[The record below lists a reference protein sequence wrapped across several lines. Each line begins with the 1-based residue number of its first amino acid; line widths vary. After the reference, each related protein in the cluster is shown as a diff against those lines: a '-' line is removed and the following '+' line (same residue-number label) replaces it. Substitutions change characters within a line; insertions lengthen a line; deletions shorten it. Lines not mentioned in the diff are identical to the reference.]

1 MWNRLTS
8 GAKFMLILLIVGGIS
23 AGLYF
28 GGVLKPSE
36 KKSKSKTESPSPK
49 KGGISSLFNSNDELS
64 VVVNTWGGYVPLAYL
79 NGGSLEPNSESR
91 ITKEYG
97 IDLTIKICDIFSDSR
112 DLFKSGEG
120 DVVYCTADVF
130 PTEMGAGS
138 AMAKMNA
145 KIFGQ
150 VDWSRGGDMIVVL
163 NNVRTVG
170 DLKGK
175 EIAVAEGTASHSLLI
190 KVLETNGLTMNDVK
204 LIKVTDGIEAAKLFK
219 AGRVPAAVVWT
230 PDGEDIV
237 EGEFKGKAK
246 ILASTD
252 KAPYIIADGLIASQ
266 KTLEEKHD
274 VIVKFMTAWLSMN
287 GELNNAS
294 ESTKYEAAKA
304 FAKAFFDSDKESD
317 IMFGLNGLNKVRL
330 TTLGDNQNFFG
341 LNYEYAGVTG
351 EQLYNRMSLV
361 YSDLGLANKPIA
373 WRSVSTTSIIDAIEL
388 TGPTQSAEGA
398 FKFTAP
404 TAEMKTK
411 EAISSKKVSINFE
424 TGSYTLSDDAKMII
438 NREIGSI
445 AKDFAGYRMR
455 VEGNTDAIGS
465 DQMNSTLSFKRAQA
479 VVDYLIKEY
488 RFDPNRFI
496 VMGNGSKQAK
506 EAGVFTANENFRRTD
521 FQFVEE

>member
-8 GAKFMLILLIVGGIS
+8 GAKFIIILLIVGGIS

-28 GGVLKPSE
+28 GGILKPSE
-36 KKSKSKTESPSPK
+36 KKPKSKSESTTPK
-49 KGGISSLFNSNDELS
+49 KGLGSLFNDNDALT

-79 NGGSLEPNSESR
+79 NGGSLEPNPESR
-91 ITKEYG
+91 MTKEFG

-112 DLFKSGEG
+112 DLFKSGEA
-120 DVVYCTADVF
+120 DVLYCTADVF

-138 AMAKMNA
+138 AMVEMQA

-163 NNVRTVG
+163 NNIKTVG

-175 EIAVAEGTASHSLLI
+175 EVAVAEGTASHSLLI

-204 LIKVTDGIEAAKLFK
+204 LVKVTDGIEAAKLFK

-252 KAPYIIADGLIASQ
+252 KAPYIIADCLVASE
-266 KTLEEKHD
+266 KTLEEKQD
-274 VIVKFMTAWLSMN
+274 VLVKFMTAWLTAN
-287 GELNNAS
+287 GELNNTS
-294 ESTKYEAAKA
+294 EATKYEAAKA
-304 FAKAFFDSDKESD
+304 FAKVFFDSDKESD
-317 IMFGLNGLNKVRL
+317 IAFGLNGLNKVRL

-341 LNYEYAGVTG
+341 LNYEYTGVTG

-361 YSDLGLANKPIA
+361 YDDLNIANKPIA
-373 WRSVSTTSIIDAIEL
+373 WRSVSTTSIIDRIEL
-388 TGPTQSAEGA
+388 TGPAHVAEAG

-411 EAISSKKVSINFE
+411 EAISSKRVSINFE
-424 TGSYTLSDDAKMII
+424 TASYTLSDDAKMII
-438 NREIGSI
+438 DREIGAI

-455 VEGNTDAIGS
+455 VEGNTDAVGS
-465 DQMNSTLSFKRAQA
+465 DPMNSTLSFKRAQA
-479 VVDYLIKEY
+479 VVDYMIKEY